1 MKKNVYVA
9 PQMEVVDVITEGMI
23 LTASG
28 GFSGDNF
35 QSGGNNDE
43 PDGEEMQVK
52 VYKSKVWEEW

>member
-28 GFSGDNF
+28 GFSGGNF
-35 QSGGNNDE
+35 QPGGNDG